1 MYRTKLNL
9 VKFIICLV
17 REICLLKKYLGGFAH
32 SHRLMGIDH
41 FNEIG
46 LELYIKIGD
55 KI

>member
-1 MYRTKLNL
+1 MHRTKLNL

-17 REICLLKKYLGGFAH
+17 WEICLLKKYLGGFAH
-32 SHRLMGIDH
+32 THRLMSIDH
-41 FNEIG
+41 FSEMG